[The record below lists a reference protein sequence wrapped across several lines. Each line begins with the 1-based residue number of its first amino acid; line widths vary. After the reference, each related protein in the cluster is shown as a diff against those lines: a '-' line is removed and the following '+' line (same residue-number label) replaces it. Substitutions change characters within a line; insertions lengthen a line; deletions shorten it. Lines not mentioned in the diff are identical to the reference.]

1 MPGELQTL
9 VEMQTFDSREAWL
22 ANRAHAIGGSEI
34 SAVVGLNPYMS
45 NVDLWET
52 KTGRKQPE
60 DISENPFVKYGT
72 QAERYLRGLFRLDFP
87 QYTVDYVE
95 NNSFTNS
102 KYPWAQASLDG
113 WIADENGRR
122 GVLEIKTSSN
132 PRKWAGTMIPQN
144 YYCQILFYMAVTE
157 SDFAILRAQIRKKD
171 GHTEIRDYAIGRETA
186 QHDIEYL
193 MQKGAEFWE
202 YVRRDEFPPLVLPRI

>member
-1 MPGELQTL
+1 MPDSLQTL

-45 NVDLWET
+45 NVDLWEI

-87 QYTVDYVE
+87 QFHVEYVE
-95 NNSFTNS
+95 NNSLRHV

-113 WIADENGRR
+113 FITDESGRH

-132 PRKWAGTMIPQN
+132 PRKWDDFPKN
-144 YYCQILFYMAVTE
+144 YLCQILFYLAVTE
-157 SDFAILRAQIRKKD
+157 SDFAILRAQIKKYD
-171 GHTEIRDYAIGRETA
+171 SRSEIKDFRVERELFEY
-186 QHDIEYL
+186 DIEYL

-202 YVRRDEFPPLVLPRI
+202 YVRRDECPPLVLPQI

>member
-132 PRKWAGTMIPQN
+132 PRKWGAIPQN
-144 YYCQILFYMAVTE
+144 YLCQILLYLAVTE
-157 SDFAILRAQIRKKD
+157 SDFAILRAQIKKQD
-171 GHTEIRDYAIGRETA
+171 SRSEIKDFRVERELFEY
-186 QHDIEYL
+186 DIEYL

-202 YVRRDEFPPLVLPRI
+202 YVRRDECPPLVLPQI